1 MKVLHSVSPQK
12 ISWVKSNKNAFDV
25 VGSSIK
31 NLFYPENIE
40 ELKNLLSSIY
50 ERNSEFTLIGNSSN
64 TLFLPSFSADNV
76 ICTKELNK
84 WYESEDE
91 IICDCGVNVA
101 LLSRQM
107 VEKGYVGFE
116 GLTDLPGTIAAAVY
130 GNCGCRGCSVCELVK
145 CFTLLLPSGDIRTLC
160 VSDLKLEYRTSALK
174 RGEMQGVILQV
185 VLNKKQGNSEEL
197 KAIAERNHHIR
208 ISQQPSGANNL
219 GTTINGGKEPT
230 FKGKLFIF
238 LERFVKI
245 IYGIKDSRKSFPIV
259 LKITGNSEYVP
270 YVYYWNRY
278 MFNDEKSHIL
288 FPKYID
294 FIKSL
299 YKDVRL
305 EIEIKK

>member
-1 MKVLHSVSPQK
+1 MKILHSVSPQK

-25 VGSSIK
+25 IGPSIN
-31 NLFYPENIE
+31 NLFYPENLD
-40 ELKNLLSSIY
+40 ELKDLILSIY
-50 ERNSEFTLIGNSSN
+50 DNNSEFTLIGFSSN

-84 WYESEDE
+84 WYESDDE

-145 CFTLLLPSGDIRTLC
+145 RFTLLLPSGDIQTLC
-160 VSDLKLEYRTSALK
+160 VSDLKLEYRSSALK
-174 RGEMQGVILQV
+174 RAEMQGVILQV
-185 VLNKKQGNSEEL
+185 VLNKIQGNSEEL
-197 KAIAERNHHIR
+197 KAIAERNHQIR
-208 ISQQPSGANNL
+208 ISQQPSGSNNL

-238 LERFVKI
+238 LERFVRRI
-245 IYGIKDSRKSFPIV
+245 SGTKDSRRSFPIV
-259 LKITGNSEYVP
+259 LKITGNSKFVP

-278 MFNDEKSHIL
+278 MFLDEKSHLL
-288 FPKYID
+288 FDEYFE
-294 FIKSL
+294 FIGSL
-299 YKDVRL
+299 YKDARL